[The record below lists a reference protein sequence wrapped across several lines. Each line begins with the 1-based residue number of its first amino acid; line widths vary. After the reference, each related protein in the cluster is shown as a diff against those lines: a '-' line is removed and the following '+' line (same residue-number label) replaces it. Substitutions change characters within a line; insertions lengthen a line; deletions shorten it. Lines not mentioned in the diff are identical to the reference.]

1 MQKEITIMPK
11 KGIYLPPQAVEAI
24 QAHIEQREGC
34 HKEYKR
40 YKYHVISLLN

>member
-1 MQKEITIMPK
+1 VADYDHEEEEQIETLKAWWKEN
-11 KGIYLPPQAVEAI
+11 GSAVNK
-24 QAHIEQREGC
+24 EGC